1 MKDVM
6 AEEQN
11 NAVSPQKTLAVLFS
25 QTTEE
30 EARLAVEAAA
40 AVRPAPSIVV
50 SAKNQH
56 SSTSF
61 LKLKKSFQK
70 ALKWPNNHKDRTQ
83 RNLFNPELLTRQKR
97 LWVESQMKALVS
109 PECPLTKLFEM
120 FVVFFTLRN
129 RILEQCS
136 MLRDCSS
143 ALYRERNL
151 DFLFLC
157 GLPAVI

>member
-6 AEEQN
+6 AEGQN
-11 NAVSPQKTLAVLFS
+11 NTVGPQKLSVLFA

-50 SAKNQH
+50 SAKNQQ

-83 RNLFNPELLTRQKR
+83 RNLFNPEVLTRQKR
-97 LWVESQMKALVS
+97 LWSESQMKALVS
-109 PECPLTKLFEM
+109 YECTSIILTMSYLERLICFYK
-120 FVVFFTLRN
+120 LRN
-129 RILEQCS
+129 IFF
-136 MLRDCSS
+136 
-143 ALYRERNL
+143 REL
-151 DFLFLC
+151 QY
-157 GLPAVI
+157 P

>member
-1 MKDVM
+1 M
-6 AEEQN
+6 AEGQSNPVE
-11 NAVSPQKTLAVLFS
+11 PQRLSELFA

-50 SAKNQH
+50 SAKNQQ

-83 RNLFNPELLTRQKR
+83 RNLFNPEVLTRQKR
-97 LWVESQMKALVS
+97 LWSESQMKALVS
-109 PECPLTKLFEM
+109 HYFASELCIKLFRIP
-120 FVVFFTLRN
+120 VVIVHSRK
-129 RILEQCS
+129 E
-136 MLRDCSS
+136 
-143 ALYRERNL
+143 
-151 DFLFLC
+151 
-157 GLPAVI
+157 G